1 MPLNCVTS
9 ACEIPLI
16 KGMCGI
22 QRIACCVIIVA
33 YLVMSLGL
41 GVICLPCSVNLLF
54 LTSRRDVS
62 GTNICTWL
70 MYIRNKKHDYY
81 TNYLVTIWSC
91 FSRRPASMCD
101 STISGPVSRCSSMR
115 DSTNITTMRTASTL
129 HVASWHCWIWSL
141 VEMVVEG
148 AIIPLQLL
156 IQVLGGNA
164 SYVMCF
170 ASLVYDIVSVCWS
183 YCWTCLDNWFH
194 VFSIAGVRYCFCYL
208 NSLLDMW

>member
-70 MYIRNKKHDYY
+70 MYISQEAWLLYKLSGDNMVLFLSPPCVHVWQHNIWSSLSLFVYAWQYKYY
-81 TNYLVTIWSC
+81 HNEDCFNVTRCILALLNLVTSGDGVGG
-91 FSRRPASMCD
+91 CD
-101 STISGPVSRCSSMR
+101 NTLTTSYSSAR
-115 DSTNITTMRTASTL
+115 WKCKLCD
-129 HVASWHCWIWSL
+129 VFC
-141 VEMVVEG
+141 
-148 AIIPLQLL
+148 
-156 IQVLGGNA
+156 
-164 SYVMCF
+164 
-170 ASLVYDIVSVCWS
+170 IV
-183 YCWTCLDNWFH
+183 
-194 VFSIAGVRYCFCYL
+194 GVRYCFCL
-208 NSLLDMW
+208 LILLLDMPW